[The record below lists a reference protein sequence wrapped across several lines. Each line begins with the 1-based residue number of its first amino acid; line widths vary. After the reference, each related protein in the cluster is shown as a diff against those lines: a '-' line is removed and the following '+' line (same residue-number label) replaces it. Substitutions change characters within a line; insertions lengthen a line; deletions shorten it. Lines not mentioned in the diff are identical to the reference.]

1 MHKSIQRIRYPPFE
15 HNHINPNEI
24 NLIEIVLESETP
36 PPPPFK
42 IGNDDNWIV
51 EWRKITEKDKF
62 NSIIS
67 IVSSKTPPFLL
78 RTRKGWY
85 IDPDPLHKQA
95 RKMITPAVLI
105 LIISFLLRALAPSLE
120 KIKYL
125 DGFVEIF
132 WSSFKLGPLNYPAFL
147 LIGFPIFISPI
158 CLRIIANLRDFSRQ
172 KKYYS
177 NPLNRPKFDINID
190 QNIVTLENFEIDERV
205 IINRA
210 KLQVGI
216 PIPERRSVLEALNK
230 TEDDQNAPGMS
241 TKLPARRI
249 TTSEDHGTGVG
260 ETTPMILANRRV
272 LMLEPMRVM
281 ASGKWENYN
290 SKIIELPSL
299 KETWPGSIYSSLIA
313 IHWEIILECVR
324 SDGIKMKWVSPIK
337 IEHTHHKIHIE
348 NLPVKSGRIELA
360 DD

>member
-15 HNHINPNEI
+15 HKHINPNEI
-24 NLIEIVLESETP
+24 NLIEIILESENP

-42 IGNDDNWIV
+42 IGNDNNWIV
-51 EWRKITEKDKF
+51 EWRKITEEDRL
-62 NSIIS
+62 NSIFS
-67 IVSSKTPPFLL
+67 IVSSKTPSFLL
-78 RTRKGWY
+78 RTRNGWY

-105 LIISFLLRALAPSLE
+105 LMISFLLRALAPSLE

-147 LIGFPIFISPI
+147 LIAFPIFISPI
-158 CLRIIANLRDFSRQ
+158 YLRIIANLRDFSRQ

-177 NPLNRPKFDINID
+177 NPLKPPEFDIQID
-190 QNIVTLENFEIDERV
+190 QNIVTLKNFKIEEGV

-216 PIPERRSVLEALNK
+216 PVPERRSVLEALNK
-230 TEDDQNAPGMS
+230 TENDQTAPGMS

-249 TTSEDHGTGVG
+249 TTSEEHGTGVG
-260 ETTPMILANRRV
+260 ETTPMILSNRRV

-281 ASGKWENYN
+281 ASGQWENYN
-290 SKIIELPSL
+290 YKIHSSLSPSL
-299 KETWPGSIYSSLIA
+299 ATQP
-313 IHWEIILECVR
+313 H
-324 SDGIKMKWVSPIK
+324 
-337 IEHTHHKIHIE
+337 
-348 NLPVKSGRIELA
+348 VKA
-360 DD
+360 HDACA

>member
-15 HNHINPNEI
+15 HKHINPNEI
-24 NLIEIVLESETP
+24 NLIEIILESENP

-42 IGNDDNWIV
+42 IGNDNNWIV
-51 EWRKITEKDKF
+51 EWRKITEEDRL
-62 NSIIS
+62 NSIFS
-67 IVSSKTPPFLL
+67 IVSSKTPSFLL
-78 RTRKGWY
+78 RTRNGWY

-105 LIISFLLRALAPSLE
+105 LMISFLLRALAPSLE

-147 LIGFPIFISPI
+147 LIAFPIFISPI
-158 CLRIIANLRDFSRQ
+158 YLRIIANLRDFSRQ

-177 NPLNRPKFDINID
+177 NPLKPPEFDIQID
-190 QNIVTLENFEIDERV
+190 QNIVTLKNFKIEEGV

-216 PIPERRSVLEALNK
+216 PVPERRSVLEALNK
-230 TEDDQNAPGMS
+230 TENDQTAPGMS

-249 TTSEDHGTGVG
+249 TTSEEHGTGVG
-260 ETTPMILANRRV
+260 ETTPMILSNRRV

-281 ASGKWENYN
+281 ASGQWENYN
-290 SKIIELPSL
+290 SKIIELPSI

-324 SDGIKMKWVSPIK
+324 NNGVKMKWVSPIK

-348 NLPVKSGRIELA
+348 NLPVRSGRIELA